1 MEEEPLIT
9 KVVKP
14 VLKETYA
21 LLLEGESPFIAEVV
35 EVNVPDSI
43 TVFQTKS
50 EKRYNFLL
58 KDDELVLQS
67 DTAKYTILDIERVI
81 PFDLSILKEDN

>member
-14 VLKETYA
+14 SLKGNICYSVDAEPA
-21 LLLEGESPFIAEVV
+21 FIAEVV

-50 EKRYNFLL
+50 EKRYNFH
-58 KDDELVLQS
+58 
-67 DTAKYTILDIERVI
+67 
-81 PFDLSILKEDN
+81 